1 MAGPDFLI
9 LGCQKGG
16 TTSLYDLVAA
26 HPRIQPARTKE
37 VHFFSLHYARGSDW
51 YADQLQKPRR
61 SLSRALSGRR
71 LYGEATP
78 YYLFHPL
85 AAERIRRDCPR
96 ARLIVLLRDP
106 VERALSH
113 YFHSRRLGF
122 EPLPLPEA
130 LDAEPSRL
138 EGAEEALAR
147 GERHFSHQE
156 HSYVG
161 RSRYDEQLERYGRW
175 CRPEQLLVLR
185 SESFFANPQA
195 VTQRVW
201 RFLKLKPPTGLQQG
215 FPPAGAPSPIANQGL
230 GEASG
235 VSPAIRQRLE
245 AELQQE
251 RTTMELWLESSRRK
265 DG

>member
-1 MAGPDFLI
+1 MAAPDFLI

-26 HPRIQPARTKE
+26 HPRIRPARTKE
-37 VHFFSLHYARGSDW
+37 VHFFTLHYRRGWDW
-51 YADQLQKPRR
+51 YSDQLQQPPRHG
-61 SLSRALSGRR
+61 LARALGTRL

-85 AAERIRRDCPR
+85 AAERIRRHCPR

-106 VERALSH
+106 VERSLSH
-113 YFHSRRLGF
+113 YFHARRLGF

-138 EGAEEALAR
+138 EGAEAALAR

-161 RSRYDEQLERYGRW
+161 RSRYGEQLERYSRW
-175 CRPEQLLVLR
+175 CEPEQLLVVR

-201 RFLKLKPPTGLQQG
+201 QFLNLKPPTKNPSPSH
-215 FPPAGAPSPIANQGL
+215 PPGAPGPIANQGQ

-235 VSPAIRQRLE
+235 VPTAVRQRLA

-251 RTTMELWLESSRRK
+251 RQEMESWL
-265 DG
+265 G